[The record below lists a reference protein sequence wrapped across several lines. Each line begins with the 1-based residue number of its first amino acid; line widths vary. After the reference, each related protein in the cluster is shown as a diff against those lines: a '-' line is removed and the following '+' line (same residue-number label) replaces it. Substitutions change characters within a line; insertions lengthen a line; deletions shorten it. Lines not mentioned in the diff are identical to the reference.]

1 MASTATEHPA
11 QRPLAR
17 AVRRN
22 NRRKGRS
29 PVQFGGTSGAKAA
42 RPCSSAEHPAQ
53 TPLALGVRR
62 REREEPRN
70 IRRKGRS
77 PVQFGGT
84 SGAKAARPCSSA
96 EHPAQTPLALG
107 VRRRERSEGG
117 GTLQS
122 GAGLGHGT
130 PGANSAR
137 LWVSSACSHG
147 TSGAKAARPCSSA
160 EHPAQRPLARAVRRN
175 IRRKLRSPLA
185 FGGGKGQKEE
195 VHYNLVQDL
204 ATEHPEQTPLACGFR
219 RRVATEHPAQKAAR
233 PCSSAETSGTKSA
246 RPCSSADIRRVRQF
260 EEETFWQKAKVQLK
274 CDVPLHLQKV
284 LVRTGYLNS
293 ALKDLTDAQID
304 KIEMDIRRLPELV
317 NLPPGHPNVK
327 SICGKFVEHSKD
339 FAIMSG
345 ERALLL
351 NLAKAVQD
359 K

>member
-1 MASTATEHPA
+1 MPLTLACIFLPSRTNTNVRCHFRSDTQKSVRDSFRRVRSCTSTTCAFVTFDNACAGKFGAVIKRFAHAGRRFGREGRPKYSVA
-11 QRPLAR
+11 QKRTRLGHGTPGANSAR
-17 AVRRN
+17 LWFSAAC
-22 NRRKGRS
+22 S
-29 PVQFGGTSGAKAA
+29 HGTSGAKAA
-42 RPCSSAEHPAQ
+42 R
-53 TPLALGVRR
+53 L
-62 REREEPRN
+62 
-70 IRRKGRS
+70 
-77 PVQFGGT
+77 FGGT

-219 RRVATEHPAQKAAR
+219 RRVATEHPAQRPLAR
-233 PCSSAETSGTKSA
+233 AVRRNIRRKGRSPVQFGGTSGANSA
-246 RPCSSADIRRVRQF
+246 RPWRSAAGKVRRRRYI
-260 EEETFWQKAKVQLK
+260 TIW
-274 CDVPLHLQKV
+274 C
-284 LVRTGYLNS
+284 RTWPRN
-293 ALKDLTDAQID
+293 T
-304 KIEMDIRRLPELV
+304 RRKLRSPV
-317 NLPPGHPNVK
+317 G
-327 SICGKFVEHSKD
+327 FV
-339 FAIMSG
+339 G
-345 ERALLL
+345 
-351 NLAKAVQD
+351 V
-359 K
+359 